1 MTKTVHSVLNKKVL
15 DMEATNQ
22 LSRLLDKAKEIAN
35 GSASEDEKAD
45 DADEDSNDSDDS
57 FN

>member
-1 MTKTVHSVLNKKVL
+1 MTKTVHQVLNKKVM

-35 GSASEDEKAD
+35 GSASEDDKVED
-45 DADEDSNDSDDS
+45 GDEDSNDSDDS

>member
-1 MTKTVHSVLNKKVL
+1 
-15 DMEATNQ
+15 MEATNQ

>member
-1 MTKTVHSVLNKKVL
+1 M

-22 LSRLLDKAKEIAN
+22 LSRLLDKAKELAN
-35 GSASEDEKAD
+35 GSASEDDKVED
-45 DADEDSNDSDDS
+45 GDEDSNDSDDS